1 MDMNNKKWWQNSV
14 VYQIYPR
21 SFQDSNGDG
30 IGDIQGI
37 IKRLDYLQELGIDA
51 VWLSPV
57 CKSPQ
62 DDNGYD
68 ISDYQDI
75 DPMFGNLDDM
85 EQLINEAKKRNIRI
99 IMDLVLNHSS
109 DEHRWFTEAKKSKDN
124 PYHDYYVWRDGE
136 EGVYPNDMNS
146 VFGGPAWEWVP
157 ELKQYYFHQFSVK
170 QPDLNWENPKLRR
183 EIYDMILWWMDKGV
197 GGFRLDVID
206 QIAKEPD
213 LKITNNGPRLHE
225 FIQELSRETFQKGDL
240 ITVGE
245 AWGADIDRAKLYSK
259 PDGSEFSMVFQFEHM
274 MLDQEPGKEKWDFCP
289 LPFVKLK
296 KCLEKWQKELH
307 GCGWNSLFWDNHD
320 LPRIVSRWG
329 NDKEYR
335 VESAKML
342 ATILHG
348 MEGTPYVYQGEELGM
363 TNVRFDSIEQYQDIE
378 IRNMYRER
386 LEKGYAEKDI
396 MESIY
401 AKGRDNA
408 RTPMQWDDTENA
420 GFTTGTP
427 WLGVNP
433 NYTEINARSQL
444 HDENS
449 VFHYYKKLIQL
460 RKENSIFVEGDFTL
474 LLPEDEN
481 IFAYVR
487 EYEGRKLLVAANFT
501 DKEVECPLLKE
512 WGVPVSEDGADK
524 SRDNGAKLLI
534 HNYNDLPSR
543 QKLRPYE
550 AMMWEKT
557 ETATEI

>member
-1 MDMNNKKWWQNSV
+1 MNNKKWWQNSV

-363 TNVRFDSIEQYQDIE
+363 TNVRFESIEQYQDIE

-524 SRDNGAKLLI
+524 SRDNGVLLI
-534 HNYNDLPSR
+534 HNYSDLPSQ